1 MEGWEG
7 EGGDWGGGGG
17 RPSRQGGAGCQS
29 LELDTTR
36 VRESGWWGGVGE
48 SARDHPE

>member
-1 MEGWEG
+1 MTG
-7 EGGDWGGGGG
+7 GGGGG

-36 VRESGWWGGVGE
+36 ERE
-48 SARDHPE
+48 